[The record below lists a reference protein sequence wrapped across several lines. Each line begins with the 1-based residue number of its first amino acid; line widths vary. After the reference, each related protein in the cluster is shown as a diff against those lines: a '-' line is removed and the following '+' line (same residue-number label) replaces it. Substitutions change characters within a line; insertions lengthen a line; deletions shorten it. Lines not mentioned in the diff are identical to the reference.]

1 MTFSK
6 YIKYALLAFF
16 LLTLCACDEIDEQ
29 DRFQKVEI
37 ASGGESGG
45 EGGGE
50 GTGFGAKNVLIEDF
64 TGQRCIN
71 CPLATNTIS
80 TLQASF
86 GHDRVIPVA
95 IHGGD
100 LTLAAP
106 TGLANEIGN
115 TYTAER
121 GVSSKPK
128 GEVDRT
134 GQLLDQEK
142 WGTTVLERI
151 AMTAHVE
158 LGVENIAFDADTRE
172 LSFNVNAA
180 ADLTGAQGL
189 LQVWLT
195 ESHIIKSQATP
206 DHTPTQPSP
215 QLATTLV
222 SEFHSYAHTYSR
234 KDRRMALAAA
244 KHFDSYIS
252 RLSTDD
258 TSSDTDPNA
267 IASGFLSYLY
277 DSLNGNT
284 PANYFKKFREFLD
297 TMLAK
302 GIVTENAARNLSL
315 KYYDYRVKSILTL
328 SDIHR
333 LETTPCRSDGLKRAF
348 LFAHL
353 LADTLLVRQCF
364 GDGYCTHIHDLGN
377 ISKLYRF
384 RHFYLSFIFLIIL
397 T

>member
-6 YIKYALLAFF
+6 YIKYALPAIF

-29 DRFQKVEI
+29 DRYEQVQINF
-37 ASGGESGG
+37 
-45 EGGGE
+45 
-50 GTGFGAKNVLIEDF
+50 GTKNVLIEDF

-71 CPLATNTIS
+71 CPLASNTIA
-80 TLQASF
+80 TLQETF

-134 GQLLDQEK
+134 GQLLDPEK

-195 ESHIIKSQATP
+195 ESHIHKYQATP
-206 DHTPTQPSP
+206 DHNRYP
-215 QLATTLV
+215 QYPASGYDLNYEHNHVLRACVSAKDGDALTLV
-222 SEFHSYAHTYSR
+222 AGGSETRTY
-234 KDRRMALAAA
+234 K
-244 KHFDSYIS
+244 YILDADWVADNMS
-252 RLSTDD
+252 VVV
-258 TSSDTDPNA
+258 
-267 IASGFLSYLY
+267 IAY
-277 DSLNGNT
+277 
-284 PANYFKKFREFLD
+284 
-297 TMLAK
+297 
-302 GIVTENAARNLSL
+302 NAAQGVLQVIEQP
-315 KYYDYRVKSILTL
+315 VKQ
-328 SDIHR
+328 
-333 LETTPCRSDGLKRAF
+333 P
-348 LFAHL
+348 
-353 LADTLLVRQCF
+353 
-364 GDGYCTHIHDLGN
+364 
-377 ISKLYRF
+377 
-384 RHFYLSFIFLIIL
+384 
-397 T
+397 

>member
-1 MTFSK
+1 MAFK
-6 YIKYALLAFF
+6 RYIKIALPAIC
-16 LLTLCACDEIDEQ
+16 LLMLGACDEIDEQ

-37 ASGGESGG
+37 ASGGEGGGG
-45 EGGGE
+45 EGGGS
-50 GTGFGAKNVLIEDF
+50 TGFGAKNVLIEDF

-71 CPLATNTIS
+71 CPLASNTIA
-80 TLQASF
+80 TLQETF

-106 TGLANEIGN
+106 TGLANAIGN

-142 WGTTVLERI
+142 WGTAVLARI

-195 ESHIIKSQATP
+195 ESHIHKYQATP
-206 DHTPTQPSP
+206 DHNRYP
-215 QLATTLV
+215 QYPASGYDLNYEHNHVLRACV
-222 SEFHSYAHTYSR
+222 SA
-234 KDRRMALAAA
+234 KDGDALALAAGG
-244 KHFDSYIS
+244 
-252 RLSTDD
+252 
-258 TSSDTDPNA
+258 SDTRTYKYILDADWVADNMSVVV
-267 IASGFLSYLY
+267 IAY
-277 DSLNGNT
+277 
-284 PANYFKKFREFLD
+284 
-297 TMLAK
+297 
-302 GIVTENAARNLSL
+302 NAAQGVLQVIEQP
-315 KYYDYRVKSILTL
+315 VKK
-328 SDIHR
+328 
-333 LETTPCRSDGLKRAF
+333 P
-348 LFAHL
+348 
-353 LADTLLVRQCF
+353 
-364 GDGYCTHIHDLGN
+364 
-377 ISKLYRF
+377 
-384 RHFYLSFIFLIIL
+384 
-397 T
+397 

>member
-6 YIKYALLAFF
+6 YIKYALPAIF
-16 LLTLCACDEIDEQ
+16 LLTLYACDEIDEQ

-45 EGGGE
+45 EGGSE

-71 CPLATNTIS
+71 CPLATNAIS

-106 TGLANEIGN
+106 TGLANAIGN

-121 GVSSKPK
+121 GVTSKPK
-128 GEVDRT
+128 GEADRT

-151 AMTAHVE
+151 AMTAHVK
-158 LGVENIAFDADTRE
+158 LDVENIEFDADKRE

-189 LQVWLT
+189 MQVWLT

-206 DHTPTQPSP
+206 DHNRYPYD
-215 QLATTLV
+215 LNYEHNHVLRACV
-222 SEFHSYAHTYSR
+222 SA
-234 KDRRMALAAA
+234 KDGDALALVAGGSETRTY
-244 KHFDSYIS
+244 KYILDADWVADNMS
-252 RLSTDD
+252 VVV
-258 TSSDTDPNA
+258 
-267 IASGFLSYLY
+267 IAY
-277 DSLNGNT
+277 
-284 PANYFKKFREFLD
+284 
-297 TMLAK
+297 
-302 GIVTENAARNLSL
+302 NAAQGVLQVIEQP
-315 KYYDYRVKSILTL
+315 VKQ
-328 SDIHR
+328 
-333 LETTPCRSDGLKRAF
+333 P
-348 LFAHL
+348 
-353 LADTLLVRQCF
+353 
-364 GDGYCTHIHDLGN
+364 
-377 ISKLYRF
+377 
-384 RHFYLSFIFLIIL
+384 
-397 T
+397 

>member
-6 YIKYALLAFF
+6 YIKYALPAIF

-45 EGGGE
+45 EGGSE

-64 TGQRCIN
+64 TGQLCNN

-80 TLQASF
+80 TLQETF

-95 IHGGD
+95 IHGGY

-106 TGLANEIGN
+106 TGLANAIGN

-151 AMTAHVE
+151 AMTAHVK
-158 LGVENIAFDADTRE
+158 LGVENIAFDADSRE
-172 LSFNVNAA
+172 ISFSVKTA

-195 ESHIIKSQATP
+195 ESHIHTYQKTP
-206 DHTPTQPSP
+206 DPNRFP
-215 QLATTLV
+215 QYPASGNDHNYEHNHVLRACVSAKDGDALSLV
-222 SEFHSYAHTYSR
+222 AGG
-234 KDRRMALAAA
+234 
-244 KHFDSYIS
+244 
-252 RLSTDD
+252 
-258 TSSDTDPNA
+258 SDTRAYKYKLESDWVADNMSVIV
-267 IASGFLSYLY
+267 IAY
-277 DSLNGNT
+277 
-284 PANYFKKFREFLD
+284 
-297 TMLAK
+297 
-302 GIVTENAARNLSL
+302 NAAEGVLQVIEQPVQL
-315 KYYDYRVKSILTL
+315 
-328 SDIHR
+328 
-333 LETTPCRSDGLKRAF
+333 P
-348 LFAHL
+348 
-353 LADTLLVRQCF
+353 
-364 GDGYCTHIHDLGN
+364 
-377 ISKLYRF
+377 
-384 RHFYLSFIFLIIL
+384 
-397 T
+397 

>member
-6 YIKYALLAFF
+6 YIKYALPAIF

-29 DRFQKVEI
+29 DRYEQVPINF
-37 ASGGESGG
+37 
-45 EGGGE
+45 
-50 GTGFGAKNVLIEDF
+50 GTKNVLIEDF

-71 CPLATNTIS
+71 CPLASNTIA
-80 TLQASF
+80 TLQETF

-180 ADLTGAQGL
+180 ADR
-189 LQVWLT
+189 
-195 ESHIIKSQATP
+195 KS
-206 DHTPTQPSP
+206 
-215 QLATTLV
+215 V
-222 SEFHSYAHTYSR
+222 
-234 KDRRMALAAA
+234 
-244 KHFDSYIS
+244 
-252 RLSTDD
+252 
-258 TSSDTDPNA
+258 
-267 IASGFLSYLY
+267 
-277 DSLNGNT
+277 
-284 PANYFKKFREFLD
+284 
-297 TMLAK
+297 
-302 GIVTENAARNLSL
+302 V
-315 KYYDYRVKSILTL
+315 
-328 SDIHR
+328 
-333 LETTPCRSDGLKRAF
+333 
-348 LFAHL
+348 
-353 LADTLLVRQCF
+353 
-364 GDGYCTHIHDLGN
+364 
-377 ISKLYRF
+377 
-384 RHFYLSFIFLIIL
+384 
-397 T
+397 

>member
-6 YIKYALLAFF
+6 YIKYALPAIF

-64 TGQRCIN
+64 TGQRCSN
-71 CPLATNTIS
+71 CPLAANTIS
-80 TLQASF
+80 TLQTSF

-100 LTLAAP
+100 LTMAAP
-106 TGLANEIGN
+106 TGLANAIGN

-142 WGTTVLERI
+142 WGTAVLERI
-151 AMTAHVE
+151 AMTAHVK
-158 LGVENIAFDADTRE
+158 LGVENIAFDADSRE
-172 LSFNVNAA
+172 LSFSVKTA

-195 ESHIIKSQATP
+195 ESHIHTYQKTP
-206 DHTPTQPSP
+206 DPNRFP
-215 QLATTLV
+215 QYPASGNDHNYEHNHVLRACVSAKDGDALTLV
-222 SEFHSYAHTYSR
+222 AGGSETRTY
-234 KDRRMALAAA
+234 K
-244 KHFDSYIS
+244 YILDADWVADNMS
-252 RLSTDD
+252 VIV
-258 TSSDTDPNA
+258 
-267 IASGFLSYLY
+267 IAY
-277 DSLNGNT
+277 
-284 PANYFKKFREFLD
+284 
-297 TMLAK
+297 
-302 GIVTENAARNLSL
+302 NAAEGVLQVIEQPVQL
-315 KYYDYRVKSILTL
+315 
-328 SDIHR
+328 
-333 LETTPCRSDGLKRAF
+333 P
-348 LFAHL
+348 
-353 LADTLLVRQCF
+353 
-364 GDGYCTHIHDLGN
+364 
-377 ISKLYRF
+377 
-384 RHFYLSFIFLIIL
+384 
-397 T
+397 

>member
-6 YIKYALLAFF
+6 YIKYALPAIF

-106 TGLANEIGN
+106 TGLANAIGN

-121 GVSSKPK
+121 GVTSKPK

-206 DHTPTQPSP
+206 DHNRYPYDLNYEHNHVLRACVSAKDGDA
-215 QLATTLV
+215 LTLV
-222 SEFHSYAHTYSR
+222 AGGSETRTY
-234 KDRRMALAAA
+234 KYTLE
-244 KHFDSYIS
+244 
-252 RLSTDD
+252 
-258 TSSDTDPNA
+258 SDWVADNMSVVV
-267 IASGFLSYLY
+267 IAY
-277 DSLNGNT
+277 
-284 PANYFKKFREFLD
+284 
-297 TMLAK
+297 
-302 GIVTENAARNLSL
+302 NAAQGVLQ
-315 KYYDYRVKSILTL
+315 VI
-328 SDIHR
+328 
-333 LETTPCRSDGLKRAF
+333 EQP
-348 LFAHL
+348 
-353 LADTLLVRQCF
+353 VQ
-364 GDGYCTHIHDLGN
+364 
-377 ISKLYRF
+377 
-384 RHFYLSFIFLIIL
+384 
-397 T
+397 

>member
-1 MTFSK
+1 MTFTK
-6 YIKYALLAFF
+6 YIKYALPAIF
-16 LLTLCACDEIDEQ
+16 LLTLSACDEIDEQ
-29 DRFQKVEI
+29 DRFQKVEF

-64 TGQRCIN
+64 TGQLCNN

-80 TLQASF
+80 TLQETF

-95 IHGGD
+95 IHGGN

-106 TGLANEIGN
+106 TGLANAIGN

-151 AMTAHVE
+151 AMTAHVK
-158 LGVENIAFDADTRE
+158 LGVENIAFDADSRE

-195 ESHIIKSQATP
+195 ESHIHTYQKTP
-206 DHTPTQPSP
+206 DPNRFP
-215 QLATTLV
+215 QYPASGNDHNYEHNHVLRACVSAKDGDALSLV
-222 SEFHSYAHTYSR
+222 AGG
-234 KDRRMALAAA
+234 
-244 KHFDSYIS
+244 
-252 RLSTDD
+252 
-258 TSSDTDPNA
+258 SDTRAYKYKLESDWVADNMSVIV
-267 IASGFLSYLY
+267 IAY
-277 DSLNGNT
+277 
-284 PANYFKKFREFLD
+284 
-297 TMLAK
+297 
-302 GIVTENAARNLSL
+302 NAAEGVLQVIEQPVQL
-315 KYYDYRVKSILTL
+315 
-328 SDIHR
+328 
-333 LETTPCRSDGLKRAF
+333 P
-348 LFAHL
+348 
-353 LADTLLVRQCF
+353 
-364 GDGYCTHIHDLGN
+364 
-377 ISKLYRF
+377 
-384 RHFYLSFIFLIIL
+384 
-397 T
+397 

>member
-6 YIKYALLAFF
+6 YIKYALPAIF

-64 TGQRCIN
+64 TGQRCSN
-71 CPLATNTIS
+71 CPLAANTIS
-80 TLQASF
+80 TLQTSF

-100 LTLAAP
+100 LTMAAP
-106 TGLANEIGN
+106 TGLANAIGN

-151 AMTAHVE
+151 AMTAHVK
-158 LGVENIAFDADTRE
+158 LGVENIAFDADSRE
-172 LSFNVNAA
+172 LSFSVKTA

-195 ESHIIKSQATP
+195 ESHIHTYQKTP
-206 DHTPTQPSP
+206 DPNRFP
-215 QLATTLV
+215 QYPASGYDHNYEHNHVLRACVSAKDGDALSLV
-222 SEFHSYAHTYSR
+222 AGG
-234 KDRRMALAAA
+234 
-244 KHFDSYIS
+244 
-252 RLSTDD
+252 
-258 TSSDTDPNA
+258 SDTRAYKYKLESDWVADNMSVIV
-267 IASGFLSYLY
+267 IAY
-277 DSLNGNT
+277 
-284 PANYFKKFREFLD
+284 
-297 TMLAK
+297 
-302 GIVTENAARNLSL
+302 NAAEGVLQVIEQPVQL
-315 KYYDYRVKSILTL
+315 
-328 SDIHR
+328 
-333 LETTPCRSDGLKRAF
+333 P
-348 LFAHL
+348 
-353 LADTLLVRQCF
+353 
-364 GDGYCTHIHDLGN
+364 
-377 ISKLYRF
+377 
-384 RHFYLSFIFLIIL
+384 
-397 T
+397 

>member
-6 YIKYALLAFF
+6 YIKYALPAIF

-71 CPLATNTIS
+71 CPLATNAIS

-106 TGLANEIGN
+106 TGLANAIGN

-121 GVSSKPK
+121 GVTSKPK

-151 AMTAHVE
+151 AMTAHVK
-158 LGVENIAFDADTRE
+158 LDVENIEFDADKRE

-189 LQVWLT
+189 MQVWLT

-206 DHTPTQPSP
+206 DHNRYPYD
-215 QLATTLV
+215 LNYEHNHVLRACV
-222 SEFHSYAHTYSR
+222 SA
-234 KDRRMALAAA
+234 KDGDALALVAGGSETRTY
-244 KHFDSYIS
+244 KYILDADWVADNMS
-252 RLSTDD
+252 VVV
-258 TSSDTDPNA
+258 
-267 IASGFLSYLY
+267 IAY
-277 DSLNGNT
+277 
-284 PANYFKKFREFLD
+284 
-297 TMLAK
+297 
-302 GIVTENAARNLSL
+302 NAAQGVLQVIEQP
-315 KYYDYRVKSILTL
+315 VKQ
-328 SDIHR
+328 
-333 LETTPCRSDGLKRAF
+333 P
-348 LFAHL
+348 
-353 LADTLLVRQCF
+353 
-364 GDGYCTHIHDLGN
+364 
-377 ISKLYRF
+377 
-384 RHFYLSFIFLIIL
+384 
-397 T
+397 

>member
-6 YIKYALLAFF
+6 YIKYALPAIF

-45 EGGGE
+45 EGGSE

-151 AMTAHVE
+151 AITAHGK
-158 LGVENIAFDADTRE
+158 LDVENIALDADKRE

-195 ESHIIKSQATP
+195 ESHIHKYQATP
-206 DHTPTQPSP
+206 DHNRYP
-215 QLATTLV
+215 Q
-222 SEFHSYAHTYSR
+222 Y
-234 KDRRMALAAA
+234 
-244 KHFDSYIS
+244 
-252 RLSTDD
+252 
-258 TSSDTDPNA
+258 P
-267 IASGFLSYLY
+267 ASGY
-277 DSLNGNT
+277 DLNYEHN
-284 PANYFKKFREFLD
+284 
-297 TMLAK
+297 
-302 GIVTENAARNLSL
+302 
-315 KYYDYRVKSILTL
+315 
-328 SDIHR
+328 H
-333 LETTPCRSDGLKRAF
+333 GLRA
-348 LFAHL
+348 
-353 LADTLLVRQCF
+353 
-364 GDGYCTHIHDLGN
+364 
-377 ISKLYRF
+377 
-384 RHFYLSFIFLIIL
+384 
-397 T
+397 

>member
-6 YIKYALLAFF
+6 YIKYALPAIF

-106 TGLANEIGN
+106 TGLANAIGN

-206 DHTPTQPSP
+206 DHNRYPYD
-215 QLATTLV
+215 LNYEHNHVLRACV
-222 SEFHSYAHTYSR
+222 SA
-234 KDRRMALAAA
+234 KDGDA
-244 KHFDSYIS
+244 
-252 RLSTDD
+252 
-258 TSSDTDPNA
+258 
-267 IASGFLSYLY
+267 
-277 DSLNGNT
+277 
-284 PANYFKKFREFLD
+284 
-297 TMLAK
+297 
-302 GIVTENAARNLSL
+302 LSL
-315 KYYDYRVKSILTL
+315 VAGGSETRTYKYILE
-328 SDIHR
+328 SDWV
-333 LETTPCRSDGLKRAF
+333 
-348 LFAHL
+348 
-353 LADTLLVRQCF
+353 ADNMSVVVIAYNATQGVLQVIEQPVQ
-364 GDGYCTHIHDLGN
+364 
-377 ISKLYRF
+377 
-384 RHFYLSFIFLIIL
+384 
-397 T
+397 

>member
-1 MTFSK
+1 MTFTK
-6 YIKYALLAFF
+6 YIKYILPAIF

-29 DRFQKVEI
+29 DRYVQVPITF
-37 ASGGESGG
+37 
-45 EGGGE
+45 
-50 GTGFGAKNVLIEDF
+50 GTKNVLIEDF

-80 TLQASF
+80 ELQNTY

-106 TGLANEIGN
+106 TGLANAIGN

-151 AMTAHVE
+151 AMTAHVK

-180 ADLTGAQGL
+180 ADLTGAQGM

-195 ESHIIKSQATP
+195 ESHIHTYQKTP
-206 DHTPTQPSP
+206 DPNRFP
-215 QLATTLV
+215 QYPASGKDHNYEHNHVLRACVSAKDGDALSLV
-222 SEFHSYAHTYSR
+222 AGG
-234 KDRRMALAAA
+234 
-244 KHFDSYIS
+244 
-252 RLSTDD
+252 
-258 TSSDTDPNA
+258 SDTRAYKYILESDWVADNMSVVV
-267 IASGFLSYLY
+267 IAY
-277 DSLNGNT
+277 
-284 PANYFKKFREFLD
+284 
-297 TMLAK
+297 
-302 GIVTENAARNLSL
+302 NAAQGVLQ
-315 KYYDYRVKSILTL
+315 VI
-328 SDIHR
+328 
-333 LETTPCRSDGLKRAF
+333 EQP
-348 LFAHL
+348 
-353 LADTLLVRQCF
+353 VQ
-364 GDGYCTHIHDLGN
+364 
-377 ISKLYRF
+377 
-384 RHFYLSFIFLIIL
+384 
-397 T
+397 

>member
-6 YIKYALLAFF
+6 YIKYALPAIF

-86 GHDRVIPVA
+86 GHDRVISVA

-206 DHTPTQPSP
+206 DHNRYPYD
-215 QLATTLV
+215 LNYEHNHVLRACV
-222 SEFHSYAHTYSR
+222 SA
-234 KDRRMALAAA
+234 KDGDALALAAG
-244 KHFDSYIS
+244 
-252 RLSTDD
+252 
-258 TSSDTDPNA
+258 SSDTRTYKYILDADWVADNMSVVV
-267 IASGFLSYLY
+267 IAY
-277 DSLNGNT
+277 
-284 PANYFKKFREFLD
+284 
-297 TMLAK
+297 
-302 GIVTENAARNLSL
+302 NAAQGVLQ
-315 KYYDYRVKSILTL
+315 VI
-328 SDIHR
+328 
-333 LETTPCRSDGLKRAF
+333 EQP
-348 LFAHL
+348 
-353 LADTLLVRQCF
+353 VQ
-364 GDGYCTHIHDLGN
+364 
-377 ISKLYRF
+377 
-384 RHFYLSFIFLIIL
+384 
-397 T
+397 

>member
-6 YIKYALLAFF
+6 YIKYALPAIF

-45 EGGGE
+45 EGGSE

-106 TGLANEIGN
+106 TGLANAIGN

-151 AMTAHVE
+151 AMTAHVK
-158 LGVENIAFDADTRE
+158 LDVENIAFDADTRE
-172 LSFNVNAA
+172 LSFSVNAS

-195 ESHIIKSQATP
+195 ESHIHKYQATP
-206 DHTPTQPSP
+206 DHNRYP
-215 QLATTLV
+215 Q
-222 SEFHSYAHTYSR
+222 
-234 KDRRMALAAA
+234 
-244 KHFDSYIS
+244 
-252 RLSTDD
+252 
-258 TSSDTDPNA
+258 
-267 IASGFLSYLY
+267 
-277 DSLNGNT
+277 
-284 PANYFKKFREFLD
+284 
-297 TMLAK
+297 
-302 GIVTENAARNLSL
+302 
-315 KYYDYRVKSILTL
+315 
-328 SDIHR
+328 
-333 LETTPCRSDGLKRAF
+333 
-348 LFAHL
+348 
-353 LADTLLVRQCF
+353 
-364 GDGYCTHIHDLGN
+364 
-377 ISKLYRF
+377 
-384 RHFYLSFIFLIIL
+384 
-397 T
+397 

>member
-6 YIKYALLAFF
+6 YIKYALLAIF

-29 DRFQKVEI
+29 DRYEQVQINF
-37 ASGGESGG
+37 
-45 EGGGE
+45 
-50 GTGFGAKNVLIEDF
+50 GTKNVLIEDF
-64 TGQRCIN
+64 TGQLCNN
-71 CPLATNTIS
+71 CPLASNTIA
-80 TLQASF
+80 TLQETF

-180 ADLTGAQGL
+180 ADLTGAQGM

-195 ESHIIKSQATP
+195 ESHIHTYQKTP
-206 DHTPTQPSP
+206 DPNRFP
-215 QLATTLV
+215 QYPASGKDHNYEHNHVLRACVSAKDGDALSLV
-222 SEFHSYAHTYSR
+222 AGG
-234 KDRRMALAAA
+234 
-244 KHFDSYIS
+244 
-252 RLSTDD
+252 
-258 TSSDTDPNA
+258 SDTRAYKYILESDWVADNMSVVVIAYNA
-267 IASGFLSYLY
+267 
-277 DSLNGNT
+277 
-284 PANYFKKFREFLD
+284 
-297 TMLAK
+297 
-302 GIVTENAARNLSL
+302 TEGVLQ
-315 KYYDYRVKSILTL
+315 VI
-328 SDIHR
+328 
-333 LETTPCRSDGLKRAF
+333 EQP
-348 LFAHL
+348 
-353 LADTLLVRQCF
+353 VQQP
-364 GDGYCTHIHDLGN
+364 
-377 ISKLYRF
+377 
-384 RHFYLSFIFLIIL
+384 
-397 T
+397 

>member
-6 YIKYALLAFF
+6 YIKYALPAIF

-50 GTGFGAKNVLIEDF
+50 GTGFGAKNVLVEDF

-71 CPLATNTIS
+71 CPLASNTIA
-80 TLQASF
+80 TLQETF

-142 WGTTVLERI
+142 WGTAVLERI
-151 AMTAHVE
+151 AITAHVK
-158 LGVENIAFDADTRE
+158 LGVENIAFDADKRE
-172 LSFNVNAA
+172 QI
-180 ADLTGAQGL
+180 GR
-189 LQVWLT
+189 
-195 ESHIIKSQATP
+195 
-206 DHTPTQPSP
+206 
-215 QLATTLV
+215 
-222 SEFHSYAHTYSR
+222 AH
-234 KDRRMALAAA
+234 
-244 KHFDSYIS
+244 
-252 RLSTDD
+252 
-258 TSSDTDPNA
+258 
-267 IASGFLSYLY
+267 
-277 DSLNGNT
+277 
-284 PANYFKKFREFLD
+284 
-297 TMLAK
+297 
-302 GIVTENAARNLSL
+302 V
-315 KYYDYRVKSILTL
+315 
-328 SDIHR
+328 
-333 LETTPCRSDGLKRAF
+333 
-348 LFAHL
+348 
-353 LADTLLVRQCF
+353 
-364 GDGYCTHIHDLGN
+364 
-377 ISKLYRF
+377 
-384 RHFYLSFIFLIIL
+384 
-397 T
+397 

>member
-6 YIKYALLAFF
+6 YIKYALPAIF

-106 TGLANEIGN
+106 TGLANAIGN
-115 TYTAER
+115 TYTTER

-206 DHTPTQPSP
+206 DHNRYPYDLNYEHNHVLRACVSAKDGDA
-215 QLATTLV
+215 LSLV
-222 SEFHSYAHTYSR
+222 AGGSETRTY
-234 KDRRMALAAA
+234 K
-244 KHFDSYIS
+244 YI
-252 RLSTDD
+252 LE
-258 TSSDTDPNA
+258 SDWVADNMSVVV
-267 IASGFLSYLY
+267 IAY
-277 DSLNGNT
+277 
-284 PANYFKKFREFLD
+284 
-297 TMLAK
+297 
-302 GIVTENAARNLSL
+302 NAAQGVLQ
-315 KYYDYRVKSILTL
+315 VI
-328 SDIHR
+328 
-333 LETTPCRSDGLKRAF
+333 EQP
-348 LFAHL
+348 
-353 LADTLLVRQCF
+353 VQ
-364 GDGYCTHIHDLGN
+364 
-377 ISKLYRF
+377 
-384 RHFYLSFIFLIIL
+384 
-397 T
+397 

>member
-6 YIKYALLAFF
+6 YIKYALPAIF

-45 EGGGE
+45 EGGSE

-106 TGLANEIGN
+106 TGLANAIGN

-206 DHTPTQPSP
+206 DHNRYPYD
-215 QLATTLV
+215 LNYEHNHVLRACV
-222 SEFHSYAHTYSR
+222 SA
-234 KDRRMALAAA
+234 KDGDALALAAGSSETRTY
-244 KHFDSYIS
+244 KYILDADWVADNMS
-252 RLSTDD
+252 VVV
-258 TSSDTDPNA
+258 
-267 IASGFLSYLY
+267 IAY
-277 DSLNGNT
+277 
-284 PANYFKKFREFLD
+284 
-297 TMLAK
+297 
-302 GIVTENAARNLSL
+302 NAAQGVLQ
-315 KYYDYRVKSILTL
+315 VI
-328 SDIHR
+328 
-333 LETTPCRSDGLKRAF
+333 EQP
-348 LFAHL
+348 
-353 LADTLLVRQCF
+353 VQ
-364 GDGYCTHIHDLGN
+364 
-377 ISKLYRF
+377 
-384 RHFYLSFIFLIIL
+384 
-397 T
+397 